1 MEQAWPRQETLRAVT
16 ERIER
21 FIESGEIGGAGLAVV
36 LGGRPLLEWYGG
48 EAAPGLPAGPE
59 TLWPLAS
66 ITKLYTATTI
76 MALVERGVLTLGTP
90 VRAVL
95 PEFDGDGREAVTI
108 RHLLTHTSG
117 LLYEPEDMEALLRQQ
132 LPLDELV
139 EAAFSQPL
147 QFQPGTQ
154 VSYSDLGYAVAG
166 LVAEEAAG
174 RPFPALVRELL
185 LEPVGLRETYFP
197 LPPDEAGRLAQV
209 TGALAEGT
217 PGHMYGPGYGLRL
230 AHPAWGIVA
239 SLPDLL
245 RFALLFTPHAPA
257 RILSQAAI
265 RAMTS
270 NQVGPAADGGIWG
283 IGFELAGGRF
293 GEGDLLSPASF
304 GHSGATGC
312 TVWVEPEADLVLAY
326 VSNRHLNAGREAFV
340 RRLATVVNMVLAAV
354 T

>member
-1 MEQAWPRQETLRAVT
+1 MEQVRMPQQALGAVT
-16 ERIER
+16 ERVAQ
-21 FIESGEIGGAGLAVV
+21 FIAAGEVAGAGLTVT
-36 LGGRPLLEWYGG
+36 LGGQLVLEWYGG
-48 EAAPGLPAGPE
+48 EAAPGLPAGPR

-66 ITKLYTATTI
+66 LTKLYTAATI

-117 LLYEPEDMEALLRQQ
+117 LLYEPEDMETLLRQQ

-139 EAAFSQPL
+139 EAAFSAPL

-154 VSYSDLGYAVAG
+154 VSYSDLGYAIAG
-166 LVAEEAAG
+166 LAAEEAAG
-174 RPFPALVRELL
+174 RPFPALVRELV
-185 LEPVGLRETYFP
+185 LEPAGLRETYFP
-197 LPPDEAGRLAQV
+197 LPPEEAGRLAQV

-217 PGHMYGPGYGLRL
+217 PGHMYGPAYGLRL
-230 AHPAWGIVA
+230 AHPAWGAVA
-239 SLPDLL
+239 SLPDLH

-257 RILSQAAI
+257 RILSRAAI
-265 RAMTS
+265 RTMTS
-270 NQVGPAADGGIWG
+270 NQVGPAAVGGIWG

-312 TVWVEPEADLVLAY
+312 TVWVEPEAELVLAY
-326 VSNRHLNAGREAFV
+326 VSNCHLNTGRETFV

>member
-1 MEQAWPRQETLRAVT
+1 MEQVQRAQALEAVT
-16 ERIER
+16 ERIAG
-21 FIESGEIGGAGLAVV
+21 FIARGEVTGAGLAVAI
-36 LGGRPLLEWYGG
+36 GGRLLLEWYGG
-48 EAAPGLPAGPE
+48 EAAPDVPAGPE

-66 ITKLYTATTI
+66 ITKLYTAATV
-76 MALVERGVLTLGTP
+76 MALVERGELTLGTP
-90 VRAVL
+90 VRALL
-95 PEFDGDGREAVTI
+95 PEFDGDGREAVTV

-117 LLYEPEDMEALLRQQ
+117 LIYEPEDMESLLRQQ

-139 EAAFSQPL
+139 EAAFSAPL

-154 VSYSDLGYAVAG
+154 VAYSDLGYAVAG

-174 RPFPALVRELL
+174 RPFPALVRDLV
-185 LEPVGLRETYFP
+185 LEPAGVHDTYFP

-217 PGHMYGPGYGLRL
+217 PGHMYGAGYGLRL
-230 AHPAWGIVA
+230 AHPAWGVVA

-245 RFALLFTPHAPA
+245 RFVLLFTPHASA
-257 RILSQAAI
+257 RILSRATI
-265 RAMTS
+265 RVMTS
-270 NQVGPAADGGIWG
+270 NQIGSLAEGGAFG
-283 IGFELAGGRF
+283 IGFELAGGHF

-326 VSNRHLNAGREAFV
+326 VSNRHLTTGREAFI

>member
-1 MEQAWPRQETLRAVT
+1 MEQAMMQQQALSGAT
-16 ERIER
+16 ERIAR
-21 FIESGEIGGAGLAVV
+21 FIEAGEISGAGLAVA
-36 LGGRPLLEWYGG
+36 LGGQLVLEWYGG
-48 EAAPGLPAGPE
+48 EAAPSLPAGPE

-66 ITKLYTATTI
+66 ITKLYTAATI

-108 RHLLTHTSG
+108 HHLLTHTSG
-117 LLYEPEDMEALLRQQ
+117 LLYEPEDMETLLRQQ

-139 EAAFSQPL
+139 EAAFSEPL

-154 VSYSDLGYAVAG
+154 VSYSDLGYAIAG
-166 LVAEEAAG
+166 MAAEEAAG
-174 RPFPALVRELL
+174 RPFPALVRELV
-185 LEPVGLRETYFP
+185 LEPAGLRETYFP
-197 LPPDEAGRLAQV
+197 LPPDEAGRLARV

-230 AHPAWGIVA
+230 AHPAWGVVA

-245 RFALLFTPHAPA
+245 RFGLLFTPHAPV
-257 RILSQAAI
+257 RILSRAAI

-270 NQVGPAADGGIWG
+270 NQVGLAADGGIWG
-283 IGFELAGGRF
+283 IGFELAGGHF

-340 RRLATVVNMVLAAV
+340 RRLATVINMVLAAL